1 MDPSRV
7 LVDVTSRTIL
17 RVVFTLAALAFLWFI
32 RDVLLLLLVAVV
44 IASALE
50 PLAAALQRF
59 RIPRALSVLLTY
71 VVVLGALGG
80 AGTVLFPALAT
91 EVQELAQ
98 VLPDV
103 YERFTGLLGN
113 VGTLFGTPEAI
124 EGLRSGILRLG
135 DFLTASAGGVL
146 ATTKTLFGNVVAVVL
161 VFVVSFYLVVNRNSL
176 VVFIRSVTPLDHQ
189 PYVIGLVER
198 AQRKIARWAGAQ
210 LLLGVV
216 VGVLVYLGLWGL
228 GVRYALA
235 LALLAGIF
243 ELVPIV
249 GPIAAA
255 IPGVLVGFTQSPAIG
270 LLVLLLYLIVQQ
282 VENHALVP
290 LIMRH
295 VVGLH
300 PLITILAV
308 LIGAKLAGLLGI
320 LLAVPVATI
329 IAVFL
334 ADLIPAGREE
344 GLPA

>member
-1 MDPSRV
+1 MNNERV
-7 LVDVTSRTIL
+7 LLDVTSRTIV
-17 RVVFTLAALAFLWFI
+17 RVVLTLLALVFLWFI
-32 RDVLLLLLVAVV
+32 RDVLLLFLVAIV

-50 PLAAALQRF
+50 PLAAVLQRF

-71 VVVLGALGG
+71 VAVLAVLGG
-80 AGTVLFPALAT
+80 AGTLILPALAQ
-91 EVQELAQ
+91 EVLELAQ

-103 YERFTGLLGN
+103 YQRFTGLLGN
-113 VGTLFGTPEAI
+113 VGTIFGTPEAI
-124 EGLRSGILRLG
+124 EGLRHGILRLG
-135 DFLTASAGGVL
+135 DVLTSSAGGVF

-161 VFVVSFYLVVNRNSL
+161 VFVVSFYLVVNRHGL
-176 VVFIRSVTPLDHQ
+176 VAFIRSVTPPDHQ
-189 PYVIGLVER
+189 AYVIGLVER

-210 LLLGVV
+210 LLLGLA
-216 VGVLVYLGLWGL
+216 VGVVVYLGLWGL

-235 LALLAGIF
+235 LALVAGLF

-255 IPGVLVGFTQSPAIG
+255 VPGILVGFTQSLTIG
-270 LLVLLLYLIVQQ
+270 LLVILLYLVIQQ
-282 VENHALVP
+282 IENHALVP
-290 LIMRH
+290 LIMRR

-329 IAVFL
+329 IAIFL